1 MEHRIIARRRAE
13 REQLIQLAADY
24 VRHLSTKLPVLAAYV
39 AGSAARGDFNVWS
52 DVDVVIVAEGLP
64 ERIPDRMALLASGA
78 PPRVQPVG
86 FTPREFE
93 AAHEKGN
100 PLVVEALSLGIALFG
115 PRREGET
122 ETRTS

>member
-64 ERIPDRMALLASGA
+64 ERIPDQLIQGKRAEADRAGRRTAGAGSWPLA
-78 PPRVQPVG
+78 R
-86 FTPREFE
+86 
-93 AAHEKGN
+93 
-100 PLVVEALSLGIALFG
+100 SLGNVFD
-115 PRREGET
+115 GE
-122 ETRTS
+122 RLKRS